1 MGAAVVT
8 LREGFEASLIVGIVL
23 AFLDRTGRR
32 DAFWPVWIG
41 ALAAIGISVA
51 VGLALFA
58 IGAEFEGRAEAV
70 WEGSVMLLAAGL
82 LTWMVFWMRSQARS
96 IKRHLES
103 QVDHALQVGSAF
115 ALGLVA
121 FVGVLREGLETAL
134 FLLGTFERS
143 NATVSVVGG
152 LLGLAAAV
160 VLGYAFYRGSSR
172 LDLRR
177 FFTLTSVLLLTFAAW
192 LLFGGLH
199 ELQEGGVLPESE
211 VLRIVGFAALAV
223 PTILLYL
230 RSGRPKPAPPTA

>member
-41 ALAAIGISVA
+41 TFAAVAISVA
-51 VGLALFA
+51 VGVALFA
-58 IGAEFEGRAEAV
+58 IGAEFEGRAEAI
-70 WEGSVMLLAAGL
+70 WEGSVMVLAAGL
-82 LTWMVFWMRSQARS
+82 LTWMVFWMRRQART
-96 IKRHLES
+96 IRRHLES
-103 QVDHALQVGSAF
+103 QVDQALQMGSAF

-134 FLLGTFERS
+134 FLLGTFEGS
-143 NATVSVVGG
+143 NATISLIGG

-177 FFTLTSVLLLTFAAW
+177 FFTVTSILLLAFAGW

-211 VLRIVGFAALAV
+211 VLRIAGFGALAV

-230 RSGRPKPAPPTA
+230 RSGRPTPA

>member
-1 MGAAVVT
+1 MV
-8 LREGFEASLIVGIVL
+8 
-23 AFLDRTGRR
+23 
-32 DAFWPVWIG
+32 
-41 ALAAIGISVA
+41 
-51 VGLALFA
+51 
-58 IGAEFEGRAEAV
+58 
-70 WEGSVMLLAAGL
+70 LAAGL
-82 LTWMVFWMRSQARS
+82 LTWMVFWMRRQART
-96 IKRHLES
+96 IRRHLES

-152 LLGLAAAV
+152 LLGLGAAI

-177 FFTLTSVLLLTFAAW
+177 FFTVTSVLLLAFAAW

-199 ELQEGGVLPESE
+199 ELQEGGALPDSE
-211 VLRIVGFAALAV
+211 VLRILGFGALAV
-223 PTILLYL
+223 PTIVLYL
-230 RSGRPKPAPPTA
+230 WSGRPKPARSTA